1 MIYAKKWL
9 VSLLFLSGLVS
20 SNQNANFDH
29 EIKVDIKDIRSDF
42 KEKNENFFLTILNGI
57 KGQRDNYYS
66 FDSLN
71 DIKVMPP
78 EDFIEDKRSNS
89 EVTYSHKE
97 SKILS
102 FCRKKITLKL
112 DPSDEY
118 FITLKHLDKEI
129 LGADKSE
136 YPLYENT
143 NLVIYKNDDK
153 AIKGYLL
160 LQGKVIVAN
169 FEVCN
174 NNSVDKDIFMLINW
188 LKNIRNEN
196 TK

>member
-1 MIYAKKWL
+1 MQKKWL
-9 VSLLFLSGLVS
+9 VLLLFLSGLVS

-29 EIKVDIKDIRSDF
+29 EIKVNIKDIRSNF
-42 KEKNENFFLTILNGI
+42 NKKNENFFLTILNGI

-71 DIKVMPP
+71 DIKVKPP
-78 EDFIEDKRSNS
+78 EGFIEDKKSNS
-89 EVTYSHKE
+89 EVTYSQQE
-97 SKILS
+97 TKILS
-102 FCRKKITLKL
+102 FCSKKITLTL

-143 NLVIYKNDDK
+143 NLAIYKKDEK
-153 AIKGYLL
+153 TLKGYLL
-160 LQGKVIVAN
+160 LQGKVIIAI

-174 NNSVDKDIFMLINW
+174 NRSLDKDIFMLIDW

>member
-1 MIYAKKWL
+1 MQKIWL
-9 VSLLFLSGLVS
+9 VLLIFFSGLVN
-20 SNQNANFDH
+20 SNQNSNFDH

-89 EVTYSHKE
+89 EVAYSHQE
-97 SKILS
+97 SNILS
-102 FCRKKITLKL
+102 FCNKKITLKL
-112 DPSDEY
+112 DPSNEY

-143 NLVIYKNDDK
+143 NLVIYKKDEKNL
-153 AIKGYLL
+153 KGYLL
-160 LQGKVIVAN
+160 LQGKVIIAM

-174 NNSVDKDIFMLINW
+174 NRSLDKDIFILIDW
-188 LKNIRNEN
+188 LKNIRNDN

>member
-1 MIYAKKWL
+1 MQKKWL
-9 VSLLFLSGLVS
+9 DLLLFLSGLVS
-20 SNQNANFDH
+20 FNQNANFDH
-29 EIKVDIKDIRSDF
+29 EIKVNIKDIRSDF
-42 KEKNENFFLTILNGI
+42 NEKNENFFLTILNGI

-71 DIKVMPP
+71 DIKVKPP
-78 EDFIEDKRSNS
+78 EGFIEDKRSNS
-89 EVTYSHKE
+89 EVTYSHQE

-102 FCRKKITLKL
+102 FCSKKITLKL
-112 DPSDEY
+112 DPSNEY
-118 FITLKHLDKEI
+118 FITLKHLDREI
-129 LGADKSE
+129 LEADKSE

-143 NLVIYKNDDK
+143 NLAIYKKDEK
-153 AIKGYLL
+153 TLKGYLL
-160 LQGKVIVAN
+160 LQGKVIIAM

-174 NNSVDKDIFMLINW
+174 DRSLDKDIFTLIDW

>member
-1 MIYAKKWL
+1 MQKIWL
-9 VSLLFLSGLVS
+9 VLLIFFSGLVN
-20 SNQNANFDH
+20 SNENSNFDH

-174 NNSVDKDIFMLINW
+174 NNSVDKDNFMLINW